1 MAQFAHDSYILPA
14 SYDSVPMAWKS
25 NSAAKPLPSS
35 IQCVNVPALTAN
47 ASASGTSIIQL
58 PCGSSAGIMMNPYIR
73 MDVELTSATS
83 ATTFL
88 FKGVSKCATALI
100 NRVST
105 YINSVQIDNIQ
116 NADQVYDTIFSHAT
130 SYDWLT
136 HDAMV
141 LMGAPVRTV
150 AGLASADP
158 AGAASIAATKTT
170 YIIPLLGALGTQQG
184 VPLFALNGTLQVQ
197 IDYNSVARAIAGLE
211 AVIPTGFTVSNV
223 QLVYDRVSVEQAFVD
238 KVRSDMAAGAKY
250 VLAYTNFQSTAQA
263 SAAGTGFLNYGLNVS
278 SLKAVVAQQVLS
290 TDLTGVGTTA
300 APTFGQSL
308 VNGLSQF
315 QVSLDGR
322 LLNSN
327 TLNAASNPSLVF
339 AELNK
344 CFARLFDA
352 SITDISTR
360 ANYSGDSTNGSFAVG
375 VSAQRC
381 GEALAFSGSPVS
393 ILGINFSTTAATY
406 TLFITFISDYQLLID
421 SSGSVEIV
429 R

>member
-1 MAQFAHDSYILPA
+1 MAHFAHDSYILPA

-35 IQCVNVPALTAN
+35 IQCVNVPALTSNAN
-47 ASASGTSIIQL
+47 ASGTSIIQL

-73 MDVELTSATS
+73 LDMKLDAADAT
-83 ATTFL
+83 TTFL
-88 FKGVSKCATALI
+88 FKGTSKCATSLL

-136 HDAMV
+136 HDAQV
-141 LMGAPVRTV
+141 LMGAPVRSDAGV
-150 AGLASADP
+150 AAADA

-170 YIIPLLGALGTQQG
+170 YILPLIGALGTQQG

-197 IDYNSVARAIAGLE
+197 LDYNSLVRAVFS
-211 AVIPTGFTVSNV
+211 AVGTAPTGFVISNV

-250 VLAYTNFQSTAQA
+250 VLAYSNFQSTAQA
-263 SAAGTGFLNYGLNVS
+263 SATSGFLNYGLNVS
-278 SLKAVVAQQVLS
+278 SLKACVAQQML
-290 TDLTGVGTTA
+290 TADLGTIA
-300 APTFGQSL
+300 NLGSSV

-327 TLNAASNPSLVF
+327 TLDATTSPALVF

-344 CFARLFDA
+344 CFSRLFDA
-352 SITDISTR
+352 SITDVSTR
-360 ANYSGDSTNGSFAVG
+360 ANYPTTSFAVG

-393 ILGINFSTTAATY
+393 ILGINFTASNTTH

>member
-14 SYDSVPMAWKS
+14 SYDSVPTAWKS
-25 NSAAKPLPSS
+25 NSSAKPLPSS

-73 MDVELTSATS
+73 LDMKLDAAD
-83 ATTFL
+83 ATTTFM
-88 FKGVSKCATALI
+88 FKGTSKCATSLL

-116 NADQVYDTIFSHAT
+116 NADAVYDTIFSHAT

-136 HDAMV
+136 HDAQV
-141 LMGAPVRTV
+141 LMGAPVRSD
-150 AGLASADP
+150 AGVASADA
-158 AGAASIAATKTT
+158 AGAASIAAVKTT
-170 YIIPLLGALGTQQG
+170 YILPLIGALGTQQG
-184 VPLFALNGTLQVQ
+184 VPLFALNGTLQLQ
-197 IDYNSVARAIAGLE
+197 LDYNSLTRAVYS
-211 AVIPTGFTVSNV
+211 AVGTAPTGFVISNV

-250 VLAYTNFQSTAQA
+250 VLAYSNFQSTAQA
-263 SAAGTGFLNYGLNVS
+263 SAVSGFLNYGLNVS
-278 SLKAVVAQQVLS
+278 SLKAVVAQQML
-290 TDLTGVGTTA
+290 TADLGTIA
-300 APTFGQSL
+300 NLGSSV

-327 TLNAASNPSLVF
+327 TLDATNSPALVF

-344 CFARLFDA
+344 CFSRLFDA
-352 SITDISTR
+352 SITDVSTR
-360 ANYSGDSTNGSFAVG
+360 ANYPTTSFAVG

-393 ILGINFSTTAATY
+393 ILGINFITSNTTH

>member
-1 MAQFAHDSYILPA
+1 
-14 SYDSVPMAWKS
+14 
-25 NSAAKPLPSS
+25 
-35 IQCVNVPALTAN
+35 
-47 ASASGTSIIQL
+47 
-58 PCGSSAGIMMNPYIR
+58 MMNPYIR
-73 MDVELTSATS
+73 LDMKLDAADAT
-83 ATTFL
+83 TTFL
-88 FKGVSKCATALI
+88 FKGTSKCATALI

-136 HDAMV
+136 HDAQV
-141 LMGAPVRTV
+141 LMGAPVRDV
-150 AGLASADP
+150 AGVASADA
-158 AGAASIAATKTT
+158 AGAASIAAVKTT
-170 YIIPLLGALGTQQG
+170 YILPLIGALGTQQG
-184 VPLFALNGTLQVQ
+184 VPLFALNGTLQLQ
-197 IDYNSVARAIAGLE
+197 IDYNSLVRSIYS
-211 AVIPTGFTVSNV
+211 AVGTAPTGFVISNV

-250 VLAYTNFQSTAQA
+250 VLAYSNFQSTAQA
-263 SAAGTGFLNYGLNVS
+263 SAVSGFLNYGLNVS
-278 SLKAVVAQQVLS
+278 SLKAVVAQQML
-290 TDLTGVGTTA
+290 TADLGTIA
-300 APTFGQSL
+300 NLGSSV

-327 TLNAASNPSLVF
+327 TLDATNSPALVF

-344 CFARLFDA
+344 CFSRLFDA
-352 SITDISTR
+352 SITDVSTR
-360 ANYSGDSTNGSFAVG
+360 ANYPTTSFAVG
-375 VSAQRC
+375 VSAQRVQ
-381 GEALAFSGSPVS
+381 EALAFSGSPVS
-393 ILGINFSTTAATY
+393 ILGINFITSNTTH

>member
-14 SYDSVPMAWKS
+14 SYDSVPTAWKS
-25 NSAAKPLPSS
+25 NSSAKPLPSS
-35 IQCVNVPALTAN
+35 IQCVNVPALTSN
-47 ASASGTSIIQL
+47 ASASGTSIVQL

-73 MDVELTSATS
+73 LDMKLDAAD
-83 ATTFL
+83 ATTEFL
-88 FKGVSKCATALI
+88 FKGVAKCATSLI

-116 NADQVYDTIFSHAT
+116 NADQVYDTIFAHAT

-136 HDAMV
+136 HDAQV
-141 LMGAPVRTV
+141 LMGAPKRDANGV
-150 AGLASADP
+150 ASADT
-158 AGAASIAATKTT
+158 AGAASIAALKTT
-170 YIIPLLGALGTQQG
+170 YILPLIGALGTQQG
-184 VPLFALNGTLQVQ
+184 VPLFALNGTLQLQ
-197 IDYNSVARAIAGLE
+197 LDYNSLTRAVYS
-211 AVIPTGFTVSNV
+211 AVGTAPTGFVISNV

-250 VLAYTNFQSTAQA
+250 VLAYSNFQSTAQA
-263 SAAGTGFLNYGLNVS
+263 SAVSGFLNYGLNVS
-278 SLKAVVAQQVLS
+278 SLKAVVAQQILTADLASIGAASS
-290 TDLTGVGTTA
+290 TLGSSV
-300 APTFGQSL
+300 

-327 TLNAASNPSLVF
+327 TLDATNSPALVF

-344 CFARLFDA
+344 CFSRLFDA
-352 SITDISTR
+352 SITDVSTR
-360 ANYSGDSTNGSFAVG
+360 ANYPTTSFAVG

-393 ILGINFSTTAATY
+393 ILGINFITSNTTH

-421 SSGSVEIV
+421 ASGSVEIV